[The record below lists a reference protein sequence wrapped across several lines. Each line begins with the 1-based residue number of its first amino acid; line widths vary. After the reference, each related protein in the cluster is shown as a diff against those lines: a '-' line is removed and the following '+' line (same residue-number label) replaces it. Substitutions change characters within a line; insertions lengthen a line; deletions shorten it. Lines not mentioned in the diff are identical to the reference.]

1 MASLKSLRM
10 QRPTLRCAA
19 LLLVLA
25 CASLAR
31 AEGAQSS
38 AKSQLEQMAHAA
50 EPTTGDEICRGSCEC
65 V

>member
-1 MASLKSLRM
+1 M

-31 AEGAQSS
+31 ADSAQSS

>member
-1 MASLKSLRM
+1 M
-10 QRPTLRCAA
+10 QRSTLRCAA

-31 AEGAQSS
+31 AESTQSS